1 MKINPQVISSGEKRT
16 LKFDCENCTQT
27 PEISKNSKCLKEV
40 IEKLSENAK
49 INSLVLNGK
58 YVHEYTS
65 ENLELLKEFSKA
77 IETSKY
83 LIKKNITPIDCQ
95 KCKNEREEKI
105 AEIWS
110 KMKKSPKEGFENLKQ
125 FKHENAKEISSGAKK
140 CQKCKREFKNKS
152 IDPAHKL
159 LSESKL
165 IEKLETSKK
174 DIKNLLNPAI
184 RPRFLRSKIKKK
196 TPKGVKLEEAYKV
209 GETEVRIYY
218 RPEKLEYIYFFIPP
232 EYKLSTKEIEI
243 LLKVR
248 KDLLEKEGSLKPDI
262 AREQIRKS
270 SKSKIIETA
279 LEKNI
284 DLKEERIEK
293 LSEIITKYTA
303 GFGLIETLLQDKKI
317 QDIYVDAPVG
327 KNPIYV
333 HHQNYE
339 ECFTNAY
346 LTPEDAEILTSRFR
360 AISGRPFSKSSPSLD
375 LNWKNIRIAAIDEP
389 LSPKGLALAV
399 RRHKS
404 TPWTLPLFIK
414 KNFMTP
420 KAAALLSLMI
430 DSQASILIT
439 GSRGAGKTSL
449 LSALLLEI
457 LPKYRILCLEDTA
470 ELPIQKL
477 RDLGYKAQR
486 LQIKSSVSKSD
497 VEIDAERA
505 LRTAL
510 RLGESVLAIGEVR
523 GPETK
528 ALYEAMRVGAAGNA
542 VLGTIHGSSTRDVF
556 ERVVYDLDIPPSS
569 FKATD
574 LIAVARPIREK
585 GSVDRERRLTQITEV
600 GDNWKEN
607 PVKENGFNDLMSY
620 NSRSGEIESTD
631 ILEKKGSELFEM
643 ISKKWDTDKDKI
655 FKNFETRM
663 KIFDHLVKNSESK
676 QEDVL
681 KAKFV
686 LKSNIKF
693 HKILEEGIKSG
704 EVDFEEI
711 YMKWKE
717 WFSRVE

>member
-1 MKINPQVISSGEKRT
+1 VISCGEKRT
-16 LKFDCENCTQT
+16 LKFECENCRHT
-27 PEISKNSKCLKEV
+27 PEIGKNTPCLKEI
-40 IEKLSENAK
+40 IEKISETAK
-49 INSLVLNGK
+49 IDSLVLNGK
-58 YVHEYTS
+58 YVHEYTG
-65 ENLELLKEFSKA
+65 ENLELLKEFSSTLQ
-77 IETSKY
+77 TSKY
-83 LIKKNITPIDCQ
+83 LIRKNITPTDCQ
-95 KCKNEREEKI
+95 KCKSDRKEKVV
-105 AEIWS
+105 EIWS
-110 KMKKSPKEGFENLKQ
+110 KLKKSPKEGLKDLKQ
-125 FKHENAKEISSGAKK
+125 LKHENSEKISSGAKK
-140 CQKCKREFKNKS
+140 CQKCRKIFQKES
-152 IDPAHKL
+152 IIPAQKL
-159 LSESKL
+159 LSKTKL
-165 IEKLETSKK
+165 IEKLETSKE
-174 DIKNLLNPAI
+174 DIKDLLNPAI

-196 TPKGVKLEEAYKV
+196 KSPDLKLKEAYEIGK
-209 GETEVRIYY
+209 TEVRIYY
-218 RPEKLEYIYFFIPP
+218 RPEKLEHVYFLIPP
-232 EYKLSTKEIEI
+232 EYKLPPKEIEI

-248 KDLLEKEGSLKPDI
+248 NDLLEKKGSLKPDI

-270 SKSKIIETA
+270 SKNKITETS

-284 DLKEERIEK
+284 NLKEERIEE
-293 LSEIITKYTA
+293 LSKIITKYTA

-346 LTPEDAEILTSRFR
+346 ITPEDAEILTSRFR

-420 KAAALLSLMI
+420 EAAGLLSLMI

-457 LPKYRILCLEDTA
+457 LPKYRILCIEDTA

-477 RDLGYKAQR
+477 RTLGYKAQR
-486 LQIKSSVSKSD
+486 LQIKSSVSNSE

-585 GSVDRERRLTQITEV
+585 GGVDRERRLTQITEV
-600 GDNWKEN
+600 GDEWENN

-620 NSRSGEIESTD
+620 NSNRGEIEATG
-631 ILEKKGSELFEM
+631 ILEGKKSDLFEM
-643 ISKKWDTDKDKI
+643 ISKKWDTEKDQI
-655 FKNFETRM
+655 FKNFKTRK
-663 KIFDHLVKNSESK
+663 KIFDHLVKEAESK

-693 HKILEEGIKSG
+693 HKILEDEIKNGGI
-704 EVDFEEI
+704 DFDEI
-711 YMKWKE
+711 YLKWRK
-717 WFSRVE
+717 WFNGVE